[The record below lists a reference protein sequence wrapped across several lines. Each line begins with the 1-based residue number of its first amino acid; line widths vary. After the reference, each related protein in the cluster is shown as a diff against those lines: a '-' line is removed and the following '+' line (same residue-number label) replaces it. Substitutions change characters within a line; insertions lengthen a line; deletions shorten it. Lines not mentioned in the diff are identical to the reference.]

1 MCSFFIIA
9 LFLIYPIYLAF
20 EESTELGVV
29 CLFIY
34 MLIFIGLVMYAS
46 KVEQEKEEKA
56 EEERNNIANQK
67 AQAENRL
74 DARIQAVA
82 QKYGNPDKLI
92 KLNEYRYIAVF
103 AKFQILCIS
112 DTEIA
117 FNEILSAKVID
128 NYQIEHGQIKG
139 DATTTTSTSSLV
151 GRSAAGALIGGGVGA
166 AIGASSASKNT
177 TVNYTQSNDKLI
189 HDYVLI
195 IALNRFNSSII
206 KVRIGNDW
214 ERATEIEHIF
224 NLISMYKQ
232 QTAQ

>member
-1 MCSFFIIA
+1 MCSFFIIL

-34 MLIFIGLVMYAS
+34 ILIFIGLFMYSS
-46 KVEQEKEEKA
+46 KVEQEKNEKA
-56 EEERNNIANQK
+56 EEAKKNLANLK
-67 AQAENRL
+67 AEAESRL

-82 QKYGNPDKLI
+82 QKYGRPDKVI

-103 AKFQILCIS
+103 SKYQILCIS
-112 DTEIA
+112 DTEIL
-117 FNEILSAKVID
+117 FNEILSSKIID
-128 NYQIEHGQIKG
+128 NYQIEHGHISG
-139 DATTTTSTSSLV
+139 DATTKTSTSSLV

-177 TVNYTQSNDKLI
+177 MVSYTQSNDKLI

-195 IALNRFNSSII
+195 ITLNRFNSSII

-224 NLISMYKQ
+224 NLINEYNK
-232 QTAQ
+232 